1 MDGSYTNGENLGRSA
16 EMQSNV
22 NTVTVALIDQLGQLL
37 AMIILP
43 ASAKVADL
51 EKLREFGACR
61 AEVMQ

>member
-1 MDGSYTNGENLGRSA
+1 
-16 EMQSNV
+16 MQSNV

-51 EKLREFGACR
+51 EKLRSFGAFR
-61 AEVMQ
+61 AEVRL